1 MKLSLEAHGY
11 VTRSFEEKSPLFI
24 AACKTVPPPWGKK
37 GETLITSGIPPTKR
51 QASKWLRGKGI
62 AYKVYRGRV

>member
-1 MKLSLEAHGY
+1 MKLSLEHEGY
-11 VTRSFEEKSPLFI
+11 ITRFFNEQHNLFI
-24 AACKTVPPPWGKK
+24 TACKSVPPPWGKV
-37 GETLITSGIPPTKR
+37 GGDMITPGIPPTKR

>member
-1 MKLSLEAHGY
+1 MKLRLDYEGSVVRFFNEQHN
-11 VTRSFEEKSPLFI
+11 LFTT
-24 AACKTVPPPWGKK
+24 ACKAVPPPWGKP
-37 GETLITSGIPPTKR
+37 GGTLEEKGIPPTKR

>member
-1 MKLSLEAHGY
+1 MKLSLEWEGHVKRY
-11 VTRSFEEKSPLFI
+11 FDQSPLIFRE
-24 AACKTVPPPWGKK
+24 ACLAVPPPWGKK
-37 GETLITSGIPPTKR
+37 DKGIPSTKR